1 MILLRLILSIGPQG
15 SVMDSCRHSNTCPA
29 DCGLRYICHCLRVTE
44 AVLTEAFATQDI
56 RTLKDIRRHT
66 GAGDGCMACHHRL
79 TAFLERHAMPGPLA
93 AAVA

>member
-1 MILLRLILSIGPQG
+1 MLLRLILSIGPWG
-15 SVMDSCRHSNTCPA
+15 WVMESGRRSDACSAECS
-29 DCGLRYICHCLRVTE
+29 LRYVCRCLRITE
-44 AVLTEAFATQDI
+44 EVLAAAFAASDI

-79 TAFLERHAMPGPLA
+79 VTYLENHAVPVSLA